1 MTSRPRQ
8 CLPDSRGVAA
18 RIRQVTAHRT
28 VLTVASLVLTWV
40 AVAAAGDDVLRRTVN
55 LDAPG
60 AMEHVR
66 ATNLAHF
73 DKILKIVDGIVQQTE
88 SAVPRWLRVNF
99 DARDV
104 AYRPVVMTS
113 HPPKRRLAF
122 ALDDTRY
129 EVIVVLTNTTG
140 AIIPAK

>member
-1 MTSRPRQ
+1 M
-8 CLPDSRGVAA
+8 
-18 RIRQVTAHRT
+18 I
-28 VLTVASLVLTWV
+28 WV
-40 AVAAAGDDVLRRTVN
+40 AVAAAGDIALRRTVD

-60 AMEHVR
+60 AMEHLR
-66 ATNLAHF
+66 ATNPSHF
-73 DKILKIVDGIVQQTE
+73 DKIVKIVEGVVRQTD

-113 HPPKRRLAF
+113 YPPKRRLAF

-129 EVIVVLTNTTG
+129 EVVVVLTNATG
-140 AIIPAK
+140 VITPAKEL

>member
-1 MTSRPRQ
+1 M
-8 CLPDSRGVAA
+8 V
-18 RIRQVTAHRT
+18 I
-28 VLTVASLVLTWV
+28 VASLLLTWV
-40 AVAAAGDDVLRRTVN
+40 AVAGPAARPLLRTVD

-60 AMEHVR
+60 AIDGVR
-66 ATNLAHF
+66 ASNPAHF
-73 DKILKIVDGIVQQTE
+73 EKIMKIIGGVVHQAD
-88 SAVPRWLRVNF
+88 SAVPGWLRVNF

-129 EVIVVLTNTTG
+129 EVVVVLTN
-140 AIIPAK
+140 AIGTITPAK